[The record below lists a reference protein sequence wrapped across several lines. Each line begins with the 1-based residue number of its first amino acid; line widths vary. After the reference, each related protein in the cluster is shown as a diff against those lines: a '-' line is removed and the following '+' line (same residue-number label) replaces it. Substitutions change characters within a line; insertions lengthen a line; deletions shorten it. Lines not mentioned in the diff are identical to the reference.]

1 MKKQVCVVG
10 LGRFGATAARELYQA
25 GHDVLAIDN
34 DDSKIQDMLGQVTYA
49 VKADATNEAVL
60 RELGVPDFD
69 VGIVSL
75 GLENIQASI
84 LITVLLK
91 SVGIPFIIARA
102 ANDLHGNTLERIG
115 ADKVVYPEMESA
127 RRVAHIDFN
136 AGILDYMD
144 LSPGSGISKIRPPE
158 EMLRRTLEDAGL
170 GGSTGKFGVVVL
182 AIRRGRSHILNPSKD
197 EEIQPG
203 DQLIVAGRN
212 DQVSRLYSSAQ
223 ELGAL
228 LTSGTRS
235 PREG

>member
-10 LGRFGATAARELYQA
+10 MGRFGATAARELYQS

-34 DDSKIQDMLGQVTYA
+34 DETKIQDMLGQVTYA
-49 VKADATNEAVL
+49 VKADATNESVL

-69 VGIVSL
+69 VAIVAL

-91 SVGIPFIIARA
+91 SVEIPFIIARA
-102 ANDLHGNTLERIG
+102 ANELHGNTLERIG

-136 AGILDYMD
+136 AGILDFMD

-158 EMLRRTLEDAGL
+158 QILRHTLEEVGL
-170 GGSTGKFGVVVL
+170 GGPAGRFGLVVL
-182 AIRRGRSHILNPSKD
+182 AIRRGRTHILNPSRD
-197 EEIQPG
+197 EEIKPG
-203 DQLIVAGRN
+203 DQLIVAGKN
-212 DQVSRLYSSAQ
+212 EQISRLYSAAP
-223 ELGAL
+223 ELASL
-228 LTSGTRS
+228 AATNQDARSG
-235 PREG
+235 